1 MSSKDQ
7 TKPKHVLAPGIYHFQ
22 TGPFNWYV
30 AEEAGRLTLIDA
42 GFPGHY
48 GVFLQGLKLIGKTVA
63 DLEAIILT
71 HAHADHT
78 GFADRLRRET
88 GKPVYIHKADMDFA
102 KQRLMLPWFG
112 LLSNAWRTHIAKM
125 LLIATWNGVFMAPR
139 IGKLLSMKDG
149 QILDVPGRP
158 VVIHTPGHT
167 PGEVSFHFPKQKVLI
182 TGDSLVTLDLFS
194 GLNVFPTTTPYALND
209 NLTEAR
215 KSIERFKGLGELL
228 VLPGHGKPW
237 KGDIEQ
243 VIFQVQHLVIGN
255 QTGY

>member
-1 MSSKDQ
+1 
-7 TKPKHVLAPGIYHFQ
+7 
-22 TGPFNWYV
+22 
-30 AEEAGRLTLIDA
+30 
-42 GFPGHY
+42 
-48 GVFLQGLKLIGKTVA
+48 
-63 DLEAIILT
+63 
-71 HAHADHT
+71 
-78 GFADRLRRET
+78 
-88 GKPVYIHKADMDFA
+88 
-102 KQRLMLPWFG
+102 
-112 LLSNAWRTHIAKM
+112 
-125 LLIATWNGVFMAPR
+125 
-139 IGKLLSMKDG
+139 MKDG

-215 KSIERFKGLGELL
+215 KSIERFKGLGEIL